1 MRVARTLRREHVV
14 LDEAAAPVPGPGE
27 ALVRVHTVTLCGT
40 DLHIW
45 EDDYASELPLV
56 QGHEI
61 AGVVE
66 TAPAG
71 SGFAA
76 GDRVVVS
83 PMRWCGDCHACRIGR
98 INACSS
104 SSCLGVYEDG
114 ALADL
119 IAVPATDLHRVPDA
133 LPLGLAA
140 LAEPA
145 SIAMQAVLRGRPEP
159 GERALVLGCGPIGLL
174 ATLHLTSLGVA
185 VSCVDVDAGR
195 AEFARGF
202 GAVHIGAD
210 GPEPSLVIEASG
222 SPAAF
227 EAGLDAV
234 ATAGRVVL
242 VGISDRPVTLSMR
255 TLPVKDV
262 DLLGSRNS
270 RRRMGEALDLLA
282 AHPEA
287 ASALVTHRVPLERL
301 GEAFT
306 LLRDAGGLV
315 GKVAIDLVPQAAPSG
330 DTACAG
336 APRGDAAGGGTA
348 DGGAAG
354 GGTADGGAAGGGT
367 ADGGAA
373 GGDGARG
380 AGSAP
385 RPGVPA

>member
-14 LDEAAAPVPGPGE
+14 LSGTAQPAPGPGE

-45 EDDYASELPLV
+45 EDDYATELPIV

-66 TAPAG
+66 TAPPGAEVNL
-71 SGFAA
+71 

-83 PMRWCGDCHACRIGR
+83 PMRWCGECHACRIGR
-98 INACSS
+98 MNACRS
-104 SSCLGVYEDG
+104 SSCLGVYTDG
-114 ALADL
+114 GLAEL
-119 IAVPATDLHRVPDA
+119 IAVPATDLYRIPDT
-133 LPLGLAA
+133 LPTGLAP

-174 ATLHLTSLGVA
+174 ATLHLTSLGVE
-185 VSCVDVDAGR
+185 VTCVDVDADR
-195 AEFARGF
+195 VAFARRF
-202 GAVHIGAD
+202 GAVRTAVAGEAT

-227 EAGLDAV
+227 GAALDAV

-242 VGISDRPVTLSMR
+242 VGISDRSVTLSMR

-262 DLLGSRNS
+262 DVLGSRNS
-270 RRRMGEALDLLA
+270 QRRMGEALALLA

-287 ASALVTHRVPLERL
+287 TAALVTHRLPMDRVD
-301 GEAFT
+301 EAFA
-306 LLRDAGGLV
+306 LLRAADELV
-315 GKVAIDLVPQAAPSG
+315 GKVAIDVVDTVHERLTAP
-330 DTACAG
+330 AG
-336 APRGDAAGGGTA
+336 RT
-348 DGGAAG
+348 
-354 GGTADGGAAGGGT
+354 
-367 ADGGAA
+367 
-373 GGDGARG
+373 
-380 AGSAP
+380 
-385 RPGVPA
+385 GVPA